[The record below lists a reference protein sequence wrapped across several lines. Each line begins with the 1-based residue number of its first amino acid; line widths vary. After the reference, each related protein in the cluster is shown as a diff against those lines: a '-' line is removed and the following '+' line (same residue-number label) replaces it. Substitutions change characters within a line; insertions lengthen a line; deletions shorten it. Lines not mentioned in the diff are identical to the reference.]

1 MKPTFSQ
8 SLFKLI
14 LTAALFYAS
23 YGFAN
28 WLTAQRDFV
37 PEIIFHWEHNLPFW
51 AWTIVPYWSLNIL
64 YGLGFFL
71 CHNHAE
77 QNRYLM
83 QLIAAQSIAII
94 CFILFPLHISWQKPP
109 TDGLTGQLF
118 ASLAT
123 FDQPYNQA
131 PSLHIILTIVVGY
144 FYWRRLGAIDN
155 SFRGCFFV
163 KITNFCVKNTRQWTA
178 LAHIF
183 SLNLAILPEKPTP
196 RPNCQ
201 QPLVSLKKHRTT
213 IRSVWLIWCALIALS
228 VLTTYQHHFID
239 IPTGALVGLLI
250 VWALP
255 YERRSPL
262 VHRVIHTPKHTR
274 WAMLYFMLVIVSGC
288 LAYVINGAGLWLF
301 WGSVSCL
308 LMGLAYAKFG
318 ANLLQKQNNGR
329 HTFAATCLFAPQI
342 LAAKLNQIIWLRHDT
357 ESEHIAENIFIGSLK
372 ALKNP
377 NFQAALDVCAELPA
391 CRTPANYVALPMLD
405 MVSPTVAQ
413 LAQAAAHLDRLHHQ
427 QQTVLVCCALGYGRS
442 AAVILAWLMLY
453 RAYDWDEAVALLHTA
468 RPKAVISADV
478 RAAIEALRFQA
489 YY

>member
-1 MKPTFSQ
+1 MFFAFSGCLHIMKPTFSQ
-8 SLFKLI
+8 SLLKLI

-23 YGFAN
+23 YGFTN

-71 CHNHAE
+71 CHNRAE
-77 QNRYLM
+77 QNRYLA

-144 FYWRRLGAIDN
+144 FYWRRLG
-155 SFRGCFFV
+155 
-163 KITNFCVKNTRQWTA
+163 
-178 LAHIF
+178 
-183 SLNLAILPEKPTP
+183 
-196 RPNCQ
+196 
-201 QPLVSLKKHRTT
+201 SLKKHRTT
-213 IRSVWLIWCALIALS
+213 IRGAWLIWCALIALS

-274 WAMLYFMLVIVSGC
+274 WAMLYFALAIVSGC
-288 LAYVINGAGLWLF
+288 LAYLINGAGLWLF
-301 WGSVSCL
+301 WVSVSCL

-318 ANLLQKQNNGR
+318 ANLLQKQSNGR
-329 HTFAATCLFAPQI
+329 HTFAAICLFAPQI

-377 NFQAALDVCAELPA
+377 HFQAALDVCAELPT
-391 CRTPANYVALPMLD
+391 CRTPPNYVALPMLD
-405 MVSPTVAQ
+405 MVTPTVAQ

-453 RAYDWDEAVALLHTA
+453 RAYDWDEAVALLHAA
-468 RPKAVISADV
+468 RPKAVVSADV